1 MAVKFDFY
9 KTPIPADRMQKK
21 RYHARVAAY
30 NTVSTDYIVKD
41 IQEKCSLTK
50 GDVLAAL
57 SALSSSLAYHL
68 GNGQRVHLRGIGYFQ
83 VTLQCPE
90 TRDPKE
96 THAQNVRFKS
106 VKYIADQ
113 PLKDELKTLKT
124 ERTRQCRHSTTQS
137 DVRIDMK
144 LKDYFSENKIM
155 TRKDFERACHLTR
168 TTACRQLKRLKEE
181 GKLQNINTRVN
192 PVYVPAPG
200 YYGMPIGGGEREGS
214 PANADE

>member
-9 KTPIPADRMQKK
+9 KTPIPADRLQKK

-30 NTVSTDYIVKD
+30 NTVDTDYIAKE
-41 IQEKCSLTK
+41 IQSRCTLTE

-57 SALSSSLAYHL
+57 NELSASLAYHL

-90 TRDPKE
+90 TRSPKE

-124 ERTRQCRHSTTQS
+124 ERTRQCRHSTEQS
-137 DVRIDMK
+137 EVRIDMK
-144 LKDYFSENKIM
+144 LKDYFGENKIM

-168 TTACRQLKRLKEE
+168 TTACRQLRRLKEE

-200 YYGMPIGGGEREGS
+200 YYGVSVSEGERGVS
-214 PANADE
+214 PAKADE